1 MGKPVF
7 PLPLFQKREKKKN
20 KEKKLTRKN
29 GIVFFLASD
38 KPYFNLHV
46 DLVRF
51 NSQGKIAQLR
61 QFFDTRHLHDHVE
74 EHHGKS
80 KEGEGK

>member
-1 MGKPVF
+1 MS
-7 PLPLFQKREKKKN
+7 LEAA
-20 KEKKLTRKN
+20 TRPGPRWSSLSTATSKY
-29 GIVFFLASD
+29 D